1 MKRPETAAVKNGLRK
16 RLMEL
21 LSSSVSDGRVPPER
35 ELAESLGVNRF
46 LLRQCLED
54 LILEQRL
61 YRIPRKGT
69 FLRQYQAPI
78 VGIVQDFG
86 KPDGFCNFPLIFSGI
101 CETLEEN
108 NCIIRFL
115 NPHDEKDLASLM
127 ERYELSAC
135 IVNHTDLPEAAKIL
149 EYMPESCRRK
159 TVFISTYPLLLKQ
172 ELQWNYVISSECSG
186 QRIDSIVN
194 AGGRRIAL
202 LAVNPAAK
210 EWCLAHFRKLGLE
223 WKESWD
229 LKDAAAIQEH
239 LPALLRQGEV
249 DSLLADGTDSVFD
262 ILFTVLA
269 AQKKFRPV
277 ISIAYEKRVKLLRKS
292 YPGIKARFR
301 YYYHAG
307 KNIGVEAGKM
317 AVRICRTGE
326 YQIPVEAEHVF
337 LR

>member
-1 MKRPETAAVKNGLRK
+1 MKRPETTAVKNGLRK

-21 LSSSVSDGRVPPER
+21 LSQTVSDGRVPPER

-54 LILEQRL
+54 LIHEQRL

-78 VGIVQDFG
+78 VGIVQDIG

-101 CETLEEN
+101 CEVLEEN

-115 NPHDEKDLASLM
+115 NPHDEKDLASLI

-135 IVNHTDLPEAAKIL
+135 IVNHTDLPDARKIL
-149 EYMPESCRRK
+149 EYMPESSRRK
-159 TVFISTYPLLLKQ
+159 TVFISTYPLLLGK
-172 ELQWNYVISSECSG
+172 ELQWNYVISSECSR

-202 LAVNPAAK
+202 LGVNPDAK
-210 EWCLAHFRKLGLE
+210 ERSLAYFRQLGLD
-223 WKESWD
+223 WKESWYMKD
-229 LKDAAAIQEH
+229 DAAGQEH
-239 LPALLRQGEV
+239 LPALLRQGEI
-249 DSLLADGTDSVFD
+249 DSLLADGADSVYD
-262 ILFTVLA
+262 ILFAVLSA
-269 AQKKFRPV
+269 EKKSRPV
-277 ISIAYEKRVKLLRKS
+277 ISIAYEKRVKLLRES

-301 YYYHAG
+301 YYHHAG
-307 KNIGVEAGKM
+307 KNLGVEAGKM

-326 YQIPVEAEHVF
+326 YQTPVEAEHVF